1 MRRQGVLVA
10 AAGAM
15 VAVGLLAGGAA
26 AAQETCPEAPVIVQ
40 LAGAIIDGR
49 QELAGLQQRRH
60 GAEAAYLALHYGG
73 MEAGAARVLLQDL
86 AADGVVEAPEAL
98 AALVVTQDGVE
109 AGLAVLNAD
118 PVTGFAQARLSTR
131 LAVMR
136 ADGGESYFRLLAEA
150 LAQPDLAEA
159 AWSPGRWP
167 ELVIIAAGRPETE
180 VVAMVEAAAG
190 QGLSQQAHLL
200 AATLA
205 DGAVREAV
213 VAGLPPLD
221 TSDAA
226 LVWQIENAAGL
237 WHRLKPG
244 AETEGAQ
251 GGGRFDAMLR
261 AAWHDGPVH
270 FGGIVV
276 NMTGWEDEGRAVSS
290 RFLAEVAAGR
300 IDPVAEPEASWLFQY
315 RAWEETV
322 GRDAIH
328 QALRGWDF
336 PQVRLRH
343 YAGQGEARISFDWML
358 AAEALGPVVR
368 DEVAVM
374 PERPA
379 LMSEGFDWELWRGL
393 ASELAA
399 GSAGV
404 VEGEAVP
411 VAVELLIGAGRWDEL
426 LALTAT
432 MEPAER
438 LAILRDAMQRLD
450 RGCEAWMAMPGQ
462 ALLLGGDVVWRY

>member
-49 QELAGLQQRRH
+49 EELTGLHQRRH

-73 MEAGAARVLLQDL
+73 MEAGAARALMEDL
-86 AADGVVEAPEAL
+86 AADGVVEAQEAL

-118 PVTGFAQARLSTR
+118 PVTGFAQAGLSTR

-159 AWSPGRWP
+159 AWNPGRWP
-167 ELVIIAAGRPETE
+167 ELVIIAAGRPEAE
-180 VVAMVEAAAG
+180 VVAMAEAAAG
-190 QGLSQQAHLL
+190 RGLSQQAHLL

-205 DGAVREAV
+205 DGAVRDAL

-244 AETEGAQ
+244 AETEGAL
-251 GGGRFDAMLR
+251 GGGSFDAMLR
-261 AAWHDGPVH
+261 AAWHDGPAH
-270 FGGIVV
+270 FGSTLV
-276 NMTGWEDEGRAVSS
+276 NMTGWEEEGQAVAS

-300 IDPVAEPEASWLFQY
+300 IDPVADPEASWLFQY
-315 RAWEETV
+315 RAWADAV
-322 GRDAIH
+322 GRDALH
-328 QALRGWDF
+328 SAMRGWDF
-336 PQVRLRH
+336 PQARLRH
-343 YAGQGEARISFDWML
+343 FAFTAVTSMDWML
-358 AAEALGPVVR
+358 AGDALVPYVTGAESLPPARPDLMTDDFAWFFWIGMAR
-368 DEVAVM
+368 DIVAGDYDPEM
-374 PERPA
+374 PDPTV
-379 LMSEGFDWELWRGL
+379 SVGL
-393 ASELAA
+393 
-399 GSAGV
+399 
-404 VEGEAVP
+404 
-411 VAVELLIGAGRWDEL
+411 ELLMQAGRWDEVMRV
-426 LALTAT
+426 TVG
-432 MEPAER
+432 MEPAAR
-438 LAILRDAMQRLD
+438 LSILRDAMQRLD

>member
-1 MRRQGVLVA
+1 
-10 AAGAM
+10 
-15 VAVGLLAGGAA
+15 
-26 AAQETCPEAPVIVQ
+26 
-40 LAGAIIDGR
+40 
-49 QELAGLQQRRH
+49 
-60 GAEAAYLALHYGG
+60 
-73 MEAGAARVLLQDL
+73 
-86 AADGVVEAPEAL
+86 
-98 AALVVTQDGVE
+98 
-109 AGLAVLNAD
+109 
-118 PVTGFAQARLSTR
+118 
-131 LAVMR
+131 
-136 ADGGESYFRLLAEA
+136 
-150 LAQPDLAEA
+150 
-159 AWSPGRWP
+159 
-167 ELVIIAAGRPETE
+167 
-180 VVAMVEAAAG
+180 
-190 QGLSQQAHLL
+190 
-200 AATLA
+200 
-205 DGAVREAV
+205 
-213 VAGLPPLD
+213 
-221 TSDAA
+221 
-226 LVWQIENAAGL
+226 
-237 WHRLKPG
+237 
-244 AETEGAQ
+244 
-251 GGGRFDAMLR
+251 
-261 AAWHDGPVH
+261 
-270 FGGIVV
+270 
-276 NMTGWEDEGRAVSS
+276 
-290 RFLAEVAAGR
+290 VAAGR

-336 PQVRLRH
+336 PPVRLRH
-343 YAGQGEARISFDWML
+343 YAGQGEARISLDWML

-374 PERPA
+374 PERPG

-399 GSAGV
+399 GPAGV